1 MLRSLANTRA
11 HMVLDRK
18 LKNDFEQFG
27 RVWLRDAVSDA
38 DLALL
43 DKATATSTKAGQRL
57 GASAALDAVLSKR
70 SSLRASIQR
79 LDLFAVPVRT
89 VAFNKSES
97 ANWGVPWHQD
107 RVIAVN
113 NKVDVAGYQNW
124 TKKSGIWHCEPP
136 RAVLDTML
144 FFRVHLDEANQ
155 TNGAMEISVGSHASG
170 IVPSAQA
177 EEIANSYPIETCD
190 AKRGDIL
197 ILKMLTLHCSKPA
210 TVQSG
215 RRVLR
220 IDLSS
225 STLPAPLRW
234 HGQDIET

>member
-1 MLRSLANTRA
+1 MIT
-11 HMVLDRK
+11 DQI
-18 LKNDFEQFG
+18 LKNDFEQYG
-27 RVWLRDAVSDA
+27 RVWLRDAVSDS

-43 DKATATSTKAGQRL
+43 DKATANSNKAGQRL
-57 GASAALDAVLSKR
+57 GSSAALDAVLSEN
-70 SSLRASIQR
+70 SSLLASIQR
-79 LDLFAVPVRT
+79 LDPTAVPVRT

-113 NKVDVAGYQNW
+113 DKVDVEGYRNW
-124 TKKSGIWHCEPP
+124 TKKSDTWHCEPP
-136 RAVLDTML
+136 ETVLDGML
-144 FFRVHLDEANQ
+144 FVRVHLDDSNHS
-155 TNGAMEISVGSHASG
+155 NGAMEIAVGSHAGG
-170 IVPSAQA
+170 IIPSAQA
-177 EEIANSYPIETCD
+177 EKAANTYPIEVCD
-190 AKRGDIL
+190 AKRGDVL

-225 STLPAPLRW
+225 SLLPLPLFW
-234 HGQDIET
+234 NEANTET